1 ELVPPSGAPAKKRQ
15 ARTGNRSGNRPA
27 HPFPKG
33 NTLAKAHWF
42 PKGTSGNPAGV
53 PRSTLEMKAQAA
65 ALTDDA
71 IRVLRDAVHGGP
83 VSTVAVRAAQEL
95 LDRGHGNP
103 PQPGLDTPP
112 PASGLTA
119 WDLGA
124 LDPDEL

>member
-42 PKGTSGNPAGV
+42 PQGTSGNP
-53 PRSTLEMKAQAA
+53 
-65 ALTDDA
+65 
-71 IRVLRDAVHGGP
+71 HGGP
-83 VSTVAVRAAQEL
+83 VSTGAVRAAQEL
-95 LDRGHGNP
+95 LDRGHGKP
-103 PQPGLDTPP
+103 AQAVLVTPAP
-112 PASGLTA
+112 VSGLTA

-124 LDPDEL
+124 LDPDE